1 MKDNHEFKLVKGQ
14 FTAQETK
21 QILFTLIN
29 DKIKFHQLDLFSK
42 TERNTGNKIY
52 SENRIKELN
61 KCKEELDSFFEI
73 AKEKNLEIKI
83 NGDITLNLV

>member
-14 FTAQETK
+14 FSAQETK

-42 TERNTGNKIY
+42 SERNTGNKIY

-61 KCKEELDSFFEI
+61 ECKQELDSFLEL

>member
-14 FTAQETK
+14 FSAQETK

-42 TERNTGNKIY
+42 SERNTGNKVF
-52 SENRIKELN
+52 SQLRIKELN
-61 KCKEELDSFFEI
+61 ECKQELDSFLEL

>member
-14 FTAQETK
+14 FSVQETK

-42 TERNTGNKIY
+42 SERNTGNKVF
-52 SENRIKELN
+52 SQLRIKELN
-61 KCKEELDSFFEI
+61 ECKQELDSFLEL